1 MKLFFKAKTSGKFYG
16 DILSLGIVSE
26 DGKQFYAEFN
36 DYDKRQVNLTT
47 KLCVLDKFVKKDE
60 FVEGYHI
67 GNTYDNG
74 LALETWLN
82 QFKDEEEL
90 ILVSDNDPFGFA
102 HFRFIDELVYCRKC
116 CHYGCFATKY
126 ETMLSRVAKGY
137 YDICYDFSKFF
148 EIPFEE
154 SLLIDK
160 AEFITK
166 AKLYS
171 MRPEDDMVIPAPK
184 GTAIYDAH
192 IVRKIYETMNAT
204 NEEPPVEEGGED
216 NVPE

>member
-26 DGKQFYAEFN
+26 DGRQFYAEFN
-36 DYDKRQVNLTT
+36 DYDKNQIRLTT
-47 KLCVLDKFVKKDE
+47 KLNVLDKFVKKDE

-82 QFKDEEEL
+82 QFKDEEEV

-102 HFRFIDELVYCRKC
+102 HFRFIDNLIYCKRC
-116 CHYGCFATKY
+116 YDIAAKY

-192 IVRKIYETMNAT
+192 IVKKIYENMNVV
-204 NEEPPVEEGGED
+204 NEEEPPAEGGD
-216 NVPE
+216 NVSE